1 MVGGDDEDIERD
13 SELNKFDKLPD
24 PRGSNQK
31 SEMKLTALLMFGICF
46 SYMCVS
52 QVLTIV
58 NKFIYATYGFKSP
71 LNLLFLQCICNLV
84 ISTNLMVYKQYFNP
98 QAFENLHKYGI
109 VIGNFNT
116 VITDVKAKVG
126 C

>member
-1 MVGGDDEDIERD
+1 MVGGDDDEDINRD

-24 PRGSNQK
+24 QRGSGNQK
-31 SEMKLTALLMFGICF
+31 GEMKLTALLMFGICF

-98 QAFENLHKYGI
+98 QAFENL
-109 VIGNFNT
+109 
-116 VITDVKAKVG
+116 
-126 C
+126 